1 MFIFTDI
8 ETTGLNARTDDILA
22 LGIIITRDD
31 FTEVARPVQAE
42 EAAIELRK

>member
-8 ETTGLNARTDDILA
+8 ETTGLDVCADDILA

-31 FTEVARPVQAE
+31 FTEVVS
-42 EAAIELRK
+42 